1 MIGALESLPSW
12 IRLSPLEAREA
23 EVVAAL
29 SARLRASDVAIHER
43 ALRELLPDVR
53 RWTASLVRGVDAE
66 DVTQEA
72 LTAIATALHRY
83 EGRSSLRSLARAI
96 TVRVAMKALKRRRRR
111 PRGEPDVELVSP
123 AADPER
129 RAMERDTVE
138 RVRAHMQRLTPP
150 RRVALLLCVVE
161 GLTPKEAAAEV
172 GCSALAMRG
181 RLHQARSQLK
191 AWLEADEALRARLRE
206 R

>member
-111 PRGEPDVELVSP
+111 PRGEPDVELV
-123 AADPER
+123 
-129 RAMERDTVE
+129 
-138 RVRAHMQRLTPP
+138 
-150 RRVALLLCVVE
+150 
-161 GLTPKEAAAEV
+161 
-172 GCSALAMRG
+172 
-181 RLHQARSQLK
+181 RS
-191 AWLEADEALRARLRE
+191 
-206 R
+206 